1 MDEKMSFGRMG
12 DGAGALLRRIYE
24 KRGGGVSFDEFM
36 RDQVQISEKERAEK
50 LAADMNSKEG
60 TLGSETYFSCP
71 KCMNRGYFWTARE
84 YMGSWQVV
92 QLWCNCWK
100 TRDSIQRM
108 KRSGLANS
116 LKRLKDFEAVE
127 PYQKQMLDAA
137 KAYLALGDHSGGESL
152 FLGGAVGSGKT
163 HIGTAVCREL
173 LHREHAV
180 IYMPWVNEAQRLKAM
195 GNDEGLTN
203 EIAVYSQAEYLYID
217 DLFKP
222 LPGQV
227 APTPA
232 DFRLAYDII
241 NYRYINKLPMIVSCE
256 KYIDELLEYDEA
268 TVSRLYE
275 RAKGYTVNIGRVA
288 GRNYR
293 MKGADMIV

>member
-1 MDEKMSFGRMG
+1 MDERMSYGSIAE
-12 DGAGALLRRIYE
+12 GADALLRKLHA
-24 KRGGGVSFDEFM
+24 KRGGGMSFDEFM
-36 RDQVQISEKERAEK
+36 RDQVQMTEKERAEK
-50 LAADMNSKEG
+50 MAASMNATAG
-60 TLGSETYFSCP
+60 TLGAETDFYCP
-71 KCMNRGYFWTARE
+71 HCMNRGYYWTARE
-84 YMGSWQVV
+84 YMGSWQPV
-92 QLWCNCWK
+92 QTWCKCWA
-100 TRDSIQRM
+100 TRESIQRM
-108 KRSGLANS
+108 RRSGLANS

-127 PYQKQMLDAA
+127 PYQKQMLDVA
-137 KAYLALGDHSGGESL
+137 KAYLALDNHDGGESL
-152 FLGGAVGSGKT
+152 FLGGAVGCGKT
-163 HIGTAVCREL
+163 HVGTAVCREL
-173 LHREHAV
+173 LHRGHAV
-180 IYMPWVNEAQRLKAM
+180 IYMPWINEAQRLKAM
-195 GNDEGLTN
+195 ANDEGLTR
-203 EIAVYSQAEYLYID
+203 ELETYTRAEYLYID

-222 LPGQV
+222 LPNQT
-227 APTPA
+227 APTAA